1 MTLKDYLKYVVHGG
15 TLSRADAARCCE
27 LLFASEASHVDIA
40 GLLCALHARGETVD
54 ELSGFLTTMRDHMNR
69 VSSPDPNAI
78 DMCGTGGDGSHS
90 FNLSTAAALLAA
102 TCGVTVA
109 KHGNRAVSSKSGS
122 ADILEALHI
131 PLTSSPEEA
140 QLHLIEKHF
149 AFLFAPNFHPAMKSV
164 APVRKE
170 LGVRTIFNLLGP
182 LANPAG
188 VKRQMIGVYNPKWM
202 RPLVETL
209 AQSGSEFVIVFHA
222 EGGLDEI
229 TLVGETHYCKLKDSK
244 ITEGVWSAESWG
256 AQPSSHDVILGGNAA
271 QNAERLLAVA
281 NGNETELCEWIV
293 VNCAPALWISG
304 KASTIEEGVALARE
318 CVTSGK
324 FSALINS
331 LRSS

>member
-15 TLSRADAARCCE
+15 ALSRIDAARCCE
-27 LLFASEASHVDIA
+27 LLFASEASHTDIA

-54 ELSGFLTTMRDHMNR
+54 ELSGFLATMRSNMTR
-69 VSSPDPNAI
+69 VSCNDPNAI

-90 FNLSTAAALLAA
+90 FNLSTAASLLAA
-102 TCGVTVA
+102 ACGVTVA

-131 PLTSSPEEA
+131 PLSTNA
-140 QLHLIEKHF
+140 QDAQRLLDEKNF
-149 AFLFAPNFHPAMKSV
+149 AFLFAPHFHPAMKSV

-188 VKRQMIGVYNPKWM
+188 VKRQLIGVYNPKWM

-209 AQSGSEFVIVFHA
+209 AQSGSEFVITFHA

-229 TLVGETHYCKLKDSK
+229 TLAGDTHYCMLRDTR
-244 ITEGVWSAESWG
+244 IIEGVWRAETWG
-256 AQPSSHDVILGGNAA
+256 AQTSSHEVILGGNAL
-271 QNAERLLAVA
+271 QNAERLLSVA
-281 NGNETELCEWIV
+281 NGNEAELREWII
-293 VNCAPALWISG
+293 VNCAPALWIAGKVLSIEAGVSFARDCILSG
-304 KASTIEEGVALARE
+304 AF
-318 CVTSGK
+318 GK
-324 FSALINS
+324 YLDS
-331 LRSS
+331 LRTA